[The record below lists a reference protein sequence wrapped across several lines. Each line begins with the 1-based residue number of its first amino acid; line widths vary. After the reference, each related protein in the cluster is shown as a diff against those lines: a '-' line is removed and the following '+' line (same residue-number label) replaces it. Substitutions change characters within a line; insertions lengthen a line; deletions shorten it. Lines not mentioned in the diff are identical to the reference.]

1 MPNHRTSTVLLLPA
15 LVIAGTCTGIA
26 SAQIIDFRDT
36 GQALGGDNDSYSVAL
51 GDLDGDGDLDAMIA
65 NSGANTVWTN
75 DGTGTFTDS
84 GQRLFSGAS
93 LSVALGD
100 LDGDG
105 DLDAMIA
112 NSGGNTVWINDGTGT
127 FTYGQGLGNN
137 FSNSVALGD
146 LDGDGDLDAMFANAA
161 KGESNTVWTN
171 DGNGTFTDSGQAVG
185 NGPSSSIALGDIDL
199 DGDLDAF
206 IANAGNQPNT
216 VWVNDGNGT
225 FTDSGQALGNS
236 SSYSVALG
244 DFYDYGYLDAM
255 VANHFGQVNVVWRN
269 NGNLSDVA
277 GTFTNTGQYGKKSSY
292 SVVVG
297 DLDGDG
303 AIDAMVTNG
312 TETTTAWRNQLKGIP
327 ASFTTAQQFGT
338 SNSYGVAL
346 GDLDGDGD
354 LDAFFANYQ
363 QPNTVWSNFSIPP
376 NNCTLADFDS
386 SGSVGGPELSRLLT
400 YYGFELADCE
410 FGDCGPILEWA
421 DLNKDG
427 IVGSEDLQ
435 FLLEAWGTCS
445 E

>member
-1 MPNHRTSTVLLLPA
+1 MPTSHRTPAVLLLLPV
-15 LVIAGTCTGIA
+15 LLAGGAFAGIA
-26 SAQIIDFRDT
+26 SAQATFEF
-36 GQALGGDNDSYSVAL
+36 
-51 GDLDGDGDLDAMIA
+51 
-65 NSGANTVWTN
+65 TN
-75 DGTGTFTDS
+75 
-84 GQRLFSGAS
+84 
-93 LSVALGD
+93 
-100 LDGDG
+100 
-105 DLDAMIA
+105 
-112 NSGGNTVWINDGTGT
+112 
-127 FTYGQGLGNN
+127 
-137 FSNSVALGD
+137 
-146 LDGDGDLDAMFANAA
+146 
-161 KGESNTVWTN
+161 
-171 DGNGTFTDSGQAVG
+171 
-185 NGPSSSIALGDIDL
+185 
-199 DGDLDAF
+199 
-206 IANAGNQPNT
+206 
-216 VWVNDGNGT
+216 
-225 FTDSGQALGNS
+225 SGQALGNS

-363 QPNTVWSNFSIPP
+363 QPNTVWSNFSIQP
-376 NNCTLADFDS
+376 NNCTLADFDF
-386 SGSVGGPELSRLLT
+386 SGKVDGADITLLIA
-400 YYGFELADCE
+400 YYGLITSPE
-410 FGDCGPILEWA
+410 FQWA
-421 DLNKDG
+421 DLNNDG
-427 IVGSEDLQ
+427 IIGSEDLQ
-435 FLLEAWGTCS
+435 LLLEAWGTCS